1 MAPRRGRSTG
11 PSTTGNCSENR
22 GMRDR
27 PFCRPAWWLRGYNS
41 AAGFSTRKHMRAER
55 IKYPMGALTAEGA
68 LIYDENV
75 LGRRPAVLVAP
86 NWMGMTDKA
95 IQRGELVAGNRY
107 VVFVADMYGA
117 GTRPADFGEA
127 AALANPLRADAI
139 EQRKRV
145 RAAFETMVAQ
155 AKARNLI
162 DGRRAAIGFCFGGGN
177 VLELARDGADLAAAV
192 SIHGDLKTALP
203 AAKGR
208 IKAALLVAHGA
219 PDPVAPKADRDAFEA
234 EMNADGAK
242 WQMAVFSGILHA
254 YTDQGADAPG
264 IAAWDEPATRHTYA
278 LTHQFLADAF
288 AGRL

>member
-1 MAPRRGRSTG
+1 
-11 PSTTGNCSENR
+11 
-22 GMRDR
+22 
-27 PFCRPAWWLRGYNS
+27 
-41 AAGFSTRKHMRAER
+41 MRAER

-75 LGRRPAVLVAP
+75 SGKRPAVLVAP
-86 NWMGMTDKA
+86 NWMGMTD
-95 IQRGELVAGNRY
+95 GELVAENRY
-107 VVFVADMYGA
+107 VVFVADMYGV

-145 RAAFETMVAQ
+145 KAAFETMIAQ

-264 IAAWDEPATRHTYA
+264 IAAWDEPATRQTYA